1 MDLRPWLNERSGATI
16 ATTSIL
22 EVSMTA
28 TQHQHQ
34 TAAVTTRRVPT
45 RFGYVVAIA
54 VNAVMLV
61 IVNNILEWGWAPFL
75 TDDFAQILW
84 LLDLSFLG
92 AIVVNAIYLGYDPPW
107 FKSVSQIALGVISMA
122 VAIRT
127 FQVFPFDFSGYQ
139 FNWEP
144 LARFVIVLTM
154 VGVGISIVVET
165 AKLVRSAAAHPE

>member
-1 MDLRPWLNERSGATI
+1 MLRSDDRDDRNPGGF
-16 ATTSIL
+16 
-22 EVSMTA
+22 MTA
-28 TQHQHQ
+28 TQHQRQ
-34 TAAVTTRRVPT
+34 TATVTARPVST
-45 RFGYVVAIA
+45 RFGYVVAIV

-75 TDDFAQILW
+75 TDDFAQIVW
-84 LLDLSFLG
+84 LLGLSFLG
-92 AIVVNAIYLGYDPPW
+92 AIVVNAIYLGYDPSW
-107 FKSVSQIALGVISMA
+107 FKSASQIVLNFISMA

-154 VGVGISIVVET
+154 VAVGISIVVET
-165 AKLVRSAAAHPE
+165 AKLVRSAATHNAQRSMQ